1 MEQQSKFD
9 CLIQGDSTHET
20 GSFDPWIYLWGLAIQ
35 KPVRFMRA
43 HFTKPELVLYF
54 KKVEQTDPTI
64 RTEMQKVGVEC
75 LDRMPFLSPA
85 CAHQFLL
92 TLDLAEAT

>member
-35 KPVRFMRA
+35 KPDLRSSGCLGSLLAAIFGKRRKIYLTRVRTGDAVKRPLA
-43 HFTKPELVLYF
+43 
-54 KKVEQTDPTI
+54 
-64 RTEMQKVGVEC
+64 
-75 LDRMPFLSPA
+75 
-85 CAHQFLL
+85 QFPV
-92 TLDLAEAT
+92 DLAFSGLGLHINMIKGII